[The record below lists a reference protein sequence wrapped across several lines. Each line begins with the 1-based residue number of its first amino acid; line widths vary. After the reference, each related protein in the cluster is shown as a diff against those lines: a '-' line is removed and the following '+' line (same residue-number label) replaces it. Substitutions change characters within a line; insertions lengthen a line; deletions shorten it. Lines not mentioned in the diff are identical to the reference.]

1 MRVVA
6 TTPNR
11 REMVRRLNEP
21 GDEASRRAY
30 HQRWKAETL
39 MSVAK
44 RRWGE
49 SLSARLDHTQ
59 RAQALLRGAIYKPE
73 PALRLGCAA

>member
-1 MRVVA
+1 MA

-30 HQRWKAETL
+30 LQRWKAETV
-39 MSVAK
+39 MPVAK

-49 SLSARLDHTQ
+49 SLSAHLDHTQ
-59 RAQALLRGAIYKPE
+59 RAQALLQGSSTT
-73 PALRLGCAA
+73 